1 MSRVAVVILNWNGEK
16 FLRKFFPEVVRYS
29 PAETEIIIADN
40 GSEDGS
46 LDYVRE
52 TFPDVRII
60 DNHSNTGFASGY
72 NLALKQVEADYY
84 VLLNNDILVTPN
96 WIPPVIELMESNP
109 SVAACQ
115 PKILSYTEQNKFE
128 YAGAAGGFIDRLGY
142 PFCQGRIFQSI
153 EVDTGQYDKSSEIFW
168 ATGACMFIRAE
179 LFHRFGGFDDDF
191 FAHMEEID
199 LCWRLKNRNY
209 SIMYCPGSVV
219 YHVGGGSLP
228 KKSSF
233 KTYLNIRNNIVMLYK
248 NLPDPRR
255 RRVLSVRFF
264 MDILASVKFLIDG
277 GFSDFWAVF
286 RAYASFYWMMD
297 KNRKKRASLVQGR
310 STKIYRGYIVFDH
323 YVRRKKKFTELRGQF
338 T

>member
-1 MSRVAVVILNWNGEK
+1 LIRIAVVILNWNGEK
-16 FLRKFFPEVVRYS
+16 FLRMFFPEVVRS
-29 PAETEIIIADN
+29 CPAGTEIIVADN
-40 GSEDGS
+40 GSKDGS
-46 LDYVRE
+46 LEYIRN
-52 TFPDVRII
+52 TFPGVRII
-60 DNHSNTGFASGY
+60 DNKTNTGFASGY
-72 NLALKQVEADYY
+72 NLALKQVDADYY
-84 VLLNNDILVTPN
+84 VLLNNDILVTPG
-96 WIPPVIELMESNP
+96 WIPPIIELMESNP
-109 SVAACQ
+109 SIAACQ
-115 PKILSYTEQNKFE
+115 PRILSYTEQNKFE

-153 EVDTGQYDKSSEIFW
+153 EEDTGQYDEPKEIFW
-168 ATGACMFIRAE
+168 ATGACMFVRAE

-219 YHVGGGSLP
+219 YHVGGGSLS

-277 GFSDFWAVF
+277 GFNDFWAVF
-286 RAYASFYWMMD
+286 KAYASFYSMMD
-297 KNRKKRASLVQGR
+297 KNRKKRASITQAR
-310 STKIYRGYIVFDH
+310 CTKIYRGYIVFDH
-323 YVRRKKKFTELRGQF
+323 YVRRKKKFTELHGRF